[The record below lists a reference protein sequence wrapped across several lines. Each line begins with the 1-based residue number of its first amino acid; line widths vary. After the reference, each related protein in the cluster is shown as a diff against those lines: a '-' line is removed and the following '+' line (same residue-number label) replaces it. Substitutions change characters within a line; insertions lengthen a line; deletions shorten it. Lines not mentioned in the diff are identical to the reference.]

1 MIDEAAAIPLPTVK
15 ALLGPYLVF
24 LCSTINGY
32 EGTGR
37 ALSIKLI
44 GNLRR
49 EASSSSS
56 GQQGRHGKNNKHNN
70 NNSNKGEGGGSGR
83 LLREVQLSE
92 PCRYAPGDRIES
104 WLNQL
109 LCLDAADAYHR
120 SLIDPTAISV
130 RLYRVS
136 RDTLFSAHKASE
148 QFLKRMMAL
157 YVSSHYKNTPTI

>member
-1 MIDEAAAIPLPTVK
+1 MIDEAAAIPLLTVK

-49 EASSSSS
+49 EAS
-56 GQQGRHGKNNKHNN
+56 QGVLPGNKAGTERITNIITTIAIKEKEEVVVGCCEKC
-70 NNSNKGEGGGSGR
+70 NSRS
-83 LLREVQLSE
+83 L
-92 PCRYAPGDRIES
+92 CRYAPGDRIES

-109 LCLDAADAYHR
+109 LCLDAADALPP
-120 SLIDPTAISV
+120 LINTIPPPSACE
-130 RLYRVS
+130 LYEVS
-136 RDTLFSAHKASE
+136 RDTLFSA
-148 QFLKRMMAL
+148 KRTKL
-157 YVSSHYKNTPTI
+157 RSSSLNA